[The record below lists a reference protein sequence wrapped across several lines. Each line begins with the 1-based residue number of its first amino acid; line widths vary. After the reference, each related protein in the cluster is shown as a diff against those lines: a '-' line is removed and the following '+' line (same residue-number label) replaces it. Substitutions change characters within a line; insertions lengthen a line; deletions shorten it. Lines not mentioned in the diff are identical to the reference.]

1 MAGQALPWPAP
12 TQRRSLSSR
21 PGAVWVDGVEVCTTG
36 TGTDATI
43 INISVGQQSSLSYL
57 VAAPRSWWR
66 LQSGPSHAGG
76 GCGAGLY

>member
-1 MAGQALPWPAP
+1 MAGQPLPWPAP

-36 TGTDATI
+36 TGTDTTI
-43 INISVGQQSSLSYL
+43 INISVGQQSSLFYL

-66 LQSGPSHAGG
+66 LQRGPSHAGG